1 MCWHNEMSH
10 VAVLCR
16 RGLQAVHALPAIA
29 ARELAAAQGGASE
42 FNTES
47 RSSFTNK
54 VGGCRCGAMGC
65 LCSLLGNVVHSRQPR
80 RHRREFS
87 QRCDVPA
94 CTRTALAARFSL
106 MMVTLACTGVKRT
119 MPCLNVPSVC
129 RSFIAWLPSERA
141 FTPKQGEVCPATLL
155 SMAHQSY
162 GRKASSTRAAATV
175 AHEGHIHMID
185 HGLEVQC
192 TCAPSHHGELRT
204 HSSLTLPCV
213 QVDARTSA
221 QSRGGRRAYQFVRV
235 SEEGHVLYK
244 ASAKEQ

>member
-1 MCWHNEMSH
+1 MAPW
-10 VAVLCR
+10 
-16 RGLQAVHALPAIA
+16 
-29 ARELAAAQGGASE
+29 GAC
-42 FNTES
+42 
-47 RSSFTNK
+47 
-54 VGGCRCGAMGC
+54 VRC
-65 LCSLLGNVVHSRQPR
+65 LGMWFHSPQPR

-204 HSSLTLPCV
+204 NLSLTRSRV

>member
-1 MCWHNEMSH
+1 M
-10 VAVLCR
+10 
-16 RGLQAVHALPAIA
+16 
-29 ARELAAAQGGASE
+29 
-42 FNTES
+42 
-47 RSSFTNK
+47 
-54 VGGCRCGAMGC
+54 
-65 LCSLLGNVVHSRQPR
+65 
-80 RHRREFS
+80 
-87 QRCDVPA
+87 
-94 CTRTALAARFSL
+94 
-106 MMVTLACTGVKRT
+106 TLIPGW
-119 MPCLNVPSVC
+119 
-129 RSFIAWLPSERA
+129 FSERA

-185 HGLEVQC
+185 HGLEVHTR
-192 TCAPSHHGELRT
+192 TCAPSHHGELRA
-204 HSSLTLPCV
+204 HSSLTLSRV